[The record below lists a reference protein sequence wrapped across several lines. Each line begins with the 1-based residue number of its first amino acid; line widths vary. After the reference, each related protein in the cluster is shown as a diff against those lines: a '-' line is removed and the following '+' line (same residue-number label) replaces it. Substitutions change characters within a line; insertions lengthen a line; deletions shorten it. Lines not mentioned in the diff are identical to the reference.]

1 MKRFVLNSTVAA
13 IALLTASSAYAN
25 DYNSGVVTKS
35 PSEGYTD
42 VEFGSGWYLRGDI
55 TYNVNGRSSA
65 SVTNVPVFSGS
76 NTVQTD
82 YDDAVGVRV
91 GAGYYVS
98 PNVRLEASVESLFNS
113 EFGGTFQR
121 TYGGSREDAFGGI
134 DFFNST
140 GQITAS
146 TDPAFIGTF
155 TAPINGTETVD
166 ASYTANNFILN
177 AYYDLNSVGAI
188 TPYVGAGAGFSRIAT
203 NETRTFNCVPGA
215 AEETCAFPPGGAG
228 EATTTTRTRDDE
240 YWAFAYQLSLGAAM
254 AIDERTKLDISYSYT
269 NIDDG
274 DEISYSDGTAVSD
287 EGFELHQVRAG
298 IRYDI
303 W

>member
-1 MKRFVLNSTVAA
+1 MKRFALNSTVAA
-13 IALLTASSAYAN
+13 IALLSASSAFAN
-25 DYNSGVVTKS
+25 DYNSGVVTKT
-35 PSEGYTD
+35 PSDGYTD

-65 SVTNVPVFSGS
+65 SVTTVPAISGG
-76 NTVQTD
+76 NFVQTD
-82 YDDAVGVRV
+82 YDDAVGARV

-98 PNVRLEASVESLFNS
+98 PNFRLEASVETLFNS
-113 EFGGTFQR
+113 EFDGVFQR
-121 TYGGSREDAFGGI
+121 SYGGSRVDAAGGI
-134 DFFNST
+134 DFFDSN
-140 GQITAS
+140 GQITGS
-146 TDPAFIGTF
+146 TSPAFIGTF
-155 TAPINGTETVD
+155 TTPINGTETVD

-177 AYYDLNSVGAI
+177 AYYDLNSVGTI

-203 NETRTFNCVPGA
+203 EETRTFNCIPGA
-215 AEETCAFPPGGAG
+215 AVETCAFPPGGAG
-228 EATTTTRTRDDE
+228 EATTTTRSRDDE
-240 YWAFAYQLSLGAAM
+240 YWAFAYQLSVGAAI
-254 AIDERTKLDISYSYT
+254 AIDERMKLDIGYSYT
-269 NIDDG
+269 NVDDG